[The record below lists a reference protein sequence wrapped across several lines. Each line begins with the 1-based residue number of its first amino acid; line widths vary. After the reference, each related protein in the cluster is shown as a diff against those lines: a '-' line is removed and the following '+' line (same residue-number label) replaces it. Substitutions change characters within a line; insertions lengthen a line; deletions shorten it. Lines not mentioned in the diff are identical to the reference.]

1 MRFLASNKVLRV
13 AGETAYTDLPAQP
26 QGGALATVDLSHGDW
41 TPAAAEE
48 LPAAAPRYSMAT
60 ASPIRLEALLDVP
73 TASSGP
79 AASLKLSVPEAG
91 TELQYSHM
99 DTPQGASDCV
109 HGADEQDPLTGY
121 FLGSYGS
128 NGSEL
133 LHLQR
138 GVWQGRPAIIAH
150 KVTGDE
156 HVPAGQVSFRVHTD
170 TAAVRPQYQVIMG
183 SSSVLQGEGCST
195 VCRHSGETSWMDGE
209 LVVFGPGATQPFQ
222 ELAGG
227 AQLGFI
233 WSGGFHR
240 RFLILLTKLQFSAL
254 HCDA

>member
-1 MRFLASNKVLRV
+1 M
-13 AGETAYTDLPAQP
+13 
-26 QGGALATVDLSHGDW
+26 
-41 TPAAAEE
+41 AAV
-48 LPAAAPRYSMAT
+48 
-60 ASPIRLEALLDVP
+60 SPTRLEALLDIP
-73 TASSGP
+73 TESSGH
-79 AASLKLSVPEAG
+79 ATSFMLSMPEASAN
-91 TELQYSHM
+91 LQYTRM
-99 DTPQGASDCV
+99 DTPRGMSESMHEEAN
-109 HGADEQDPLTGY
+109 EDPLTGY

-170 TAAVRPQYQVIMG
+170 TAAVRPQYQAIMG
-183 SSSVLQGEGCST
+183 SSSVLQGEGCAT
-195 VCRHSGETSWMDGE
+195 VCRVSGETSWMDGE
-209 LVVFGPGATQPFQ
+209 LVVFGPGATQSFQ
-222 ELAGG
+222 DLAGG

-240 RFLILLTKLQFSAL
+240 RFLILLTKLRFSAML
-254 HCDA
+254 DDA

>member
-1 MRFLASNKVLRV
+1 MELPVQQPQPHTGALDTIDLAQADVPEV
-13 AGETAYTDLPAQP
+13 PAGELPSA
-26 QGGALATVDLSHGDW
+26 ATRG
-41 TPAAAEE
+41 P
-48 LPAAAPRYSMAT
+48 SMA
-60 ASPIRLEALLDVP
+60 AVAPARLEALLDVP
-73 TASSGP
+73 TTSCGYASSF
-79 AASLKLSVPEAG
+79 KLSVPGNAAVS
-91 TELQYSHM
+91 LQYTRM
-99 DTPQGASDCV
+99 DTPQHESDRS
-109 HGADEQDPLTGY
+109 HAEQDEDPLTGY

-138 GVWQGRPAIIAH
+138 GVWQGRPAVIAH

-170 TAAVRPQYQVIMG
+170 TAAVRPQYQAIMG
-183 SSSVLQGEGCST
+183 STSVLQGEGCAT
-195 VCRHSGETSWMDGE
+195 VCRDSGSTSWMGGE
-209 LVVFGPGATQPFQ
+209 LVVFGPGATEPFQ

-240 RFLILLTKLQFSAL
+240 RFLILLTKLRFSAL
-254 HCDA
+254 QGRA